1 LSTEVA
7 FPSTKDITT
16 QPRNASSTAIGFLS
30 ATALRRS
37 TNPKNN
43 PGRRYFY
50 GMKIIFLFLL
60 IAQLPAQ
67 SLPAQPLL
75 AQALPAQ
82 ALPPQSS
89 NPCCM
94 PANGYWQVITND
106 KDPRSVTIK
115 YYDLQDHLLYQEHLT
130 GVSIDCHKK
139 RICRALNSR
148 LKAALKLSAAI
159 I

>member
-1 LSTEVA
+1 MLHFVDRSGV
-7 FPSTKDITT
+7 SVDQRYGG

-30 ATALRRS
+30 AAAPHRS

-60 IAQLPAQ
+60 IAQ
-67 SLPAQPLL
+67 
-75 AQALPAQ
+75 LPAQ